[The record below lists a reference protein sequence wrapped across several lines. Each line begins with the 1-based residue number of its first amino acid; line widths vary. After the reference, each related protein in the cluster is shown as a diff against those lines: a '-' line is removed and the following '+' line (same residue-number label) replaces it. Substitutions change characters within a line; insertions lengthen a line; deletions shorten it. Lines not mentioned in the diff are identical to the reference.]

1 MSKNTR
7 VEHDWDMS
15 HTKKMTIED
24 EGDIQEFMP
33 PIVDYTESERYVE
46 SLRKFNVDE
55 VGNSAWMEQHR
66 RIEKLNI
73 QAHQSAMSNS
83 EEFVLEA
90 ILTFDKLEVLIHDL
104 LVIEAWKENV
114 YPELLDKVAG
124 RNNMRVYF
132 VLYHEATLVNLFEVL
147 FYHKHVCQAGSELM
161 LELVDYSARKLTR
174 LQSGYDF
181 KVHEPSA
188 TMNLGA
194 GMGDVDAL
202 PADASV
208 EEKTAH
214 ATKQAAEFNAKLA
227 DRNPKDELAQQL
239 TEIEFKICISAVTIA
254 RYITE
259 HADAVPLNVVSRI
272 TDTHDFLIL
281 ILPLIENPPWTRRT
295 EAGKWQKLKDFKW
308 SEVPP
313 IDLLKVTKLEGQPWI
328 ALYNLVAKEVFR
340 ERYHINNFRK
350 GQLLRVRKY
359 LNEIMLDQLPF
370 LADIMRYMDE
380 LAISEV
386 ANDDRQNVFM
396 LQQVSQAREDIIKD
410 QNWEQVAK
418 KQMEEVFTMTDKD
431 DKDIRKMAEIYA
443 DDLAEDVLDP
453 QSDVPAV

>member
-1 MSKNTR
+1 MANSR

-15 HTKKMTIED
+15 HRKKMVIED

-46 SLRKFNVDE
+46 SLKMFDVEE

-83 EEFVLEA
+83 EEFVLES
-90 ILTFDKLEVLIHDL
+90 ILTFDKLKVLIHDL
-104 LVIEAWKENV
+104 LVMEVWKESV
-114 YPELLDKVAG
+114 YPELVDRIAG
-124 RNNMRVYF
+124 RNNMRIYF

-147 FYHKHVCQAGSELM
+147 FYHKHVCQAGSEQM
-161 LELVDYSARKLTR
+161 LELVDYCARKLTR

-188 TMNLGA
+188 NMNLGA
-194 GMGDVDAL
+194 GTGGGETL
-202 PADASV
+202 PPDASV

-214 ATKQAAEFNAKLA
+214 ASRQAAEFNAKLA
-227 DRNPKDELAQQL
+227 NRDPKEELAQQL
-239 TEIEFKICISAVTIA
+239 TEIEFKICISSVTIA

-295 EAGKWQKLKDFKW
+295 EGGKWQKLHDFKW

-396 LQQVSQAREDIIKD
+396 LQQVSQAREAIVKD
-410 QNWEQVAK
+410 RDWVEVANT
-418 KQMEEVFTMTDKD
+418 QMAEVFTMTDKD

-453 QSDVPAV
+453 QSEVPAV

>member
-1 MSKNTR
+1 M
-7 VEHDWDMS
+7 
-15 HTKKMTIED
+15 
-24 EGDIQEFMP
+24 
-33 PIVDYTESERYVE
+33 
-46 SLRKFNVDE
+46 
-55 VGNSAWMEQHR
+55 A
-66 RIEKLNI
+66 
-73 QAHQSAMSNS
+73 
-83 EEFVLEA
+83 
-90 ILTFDKLEVLIHDL
+90 
-104 LVIEAWKENV
+104 
-114 YPELLDKVAG
+114 
-124 RNNMRVYF
+124 
-132 VLYHEATLVNLFEVL
+132 
-147 FYHKHVCQAGSELM
+147 
-161 LELVDYSARKLTR
+161 
-174 LQSGYDF
+174 
-181 KVHEPSA
+181 
-188 TMNLGA
+188 
-194 GMGDVDAL
+194 
-202 PADASV
+202 
-208 EEKTAH
+208 
-214 ATKQAAEFNAKLA
+214 
-227 DRNPKDELAQQL
+227 
-239 TEIEFKICISAVTIA
+239 
-254 RYITE
+254 
-259 HADAVPLNVVSRI
+259 
-272 TDTHDFLIL
+272 
-281 ILPLIENPPWTRRT
+281 
-295 EAGKWQKLKDFKW
+295 KLKDFKW